1 MTDMNEKP
9 QDNRQDGVPDQTSDD
24 EATAPSAGGPA
35 PRTWFG
41 LRRKLVL
48 GFGGLLAILVALG
61 LQSVALLTR
70 LGGSIDVILRE
81 NYQSVV
87 ACEEMKEALER
98 MDSAAL
104 FSLAGDAARGRTLAA
119 ANVPRF
125 ERALDLE
132 LHNIT
137 LPGEGKLAERLRQ
150 LYGQYRP
157 TLERFLAD
165 EGPLPARRGVYFD
178 RLLPLFGD
186 IKATADEIQQLN
198 QQNMVEANSRARALA
213 ARARRRMYLLL
224 FLGAAVAAGFV
235 AFLSRAILLP
245 LRRLTQSARDIE
257 RGHLGVV
264 VQVPS
269 HDELGQL
276 AEAFNAMASR
286 LRELRRSNQARLLRA
301 QRTSQLAID
310 SLIDAVAVFSPQGV
324 VELANRAAISTL
336 GLRPGEPLPE
346 RHAGWLQ
353 PLLDE
358 TARAG
363 RLPER
368 GYEAAV
374 QLFQEGKERFY
385 LPRAVAIRDDRD
397 QILSITLILAD
408 VTELRRLD
416 EMRSGV
422 VRTVSHELRT
432 PLTSLQMALHILLDE
447 SQGELNLRQAEL
459 LVAAREDAA
468 RLREIVDSLLEISRL
483 ELGRQL
489 LHFEPVSP
497 RDFIQSAAAELRS
510 EFADAG
516 VELQVEVDPRAAR
529 VLIDPARARL
539 VLANL
544 LTNALHHT
552 PAGGSVTVAAEPQDG
567 RVRLSVADTGD
578 GFPPEAAEHVFDK
591 FYQVPGTERL
601 GAGLGLSI
609 AREIVLAHGGEI
621 HGESRAGQGATFWF
635 TLPAEPAQMK
645 TSAEPAQMK
654 TSAPPAQVKTSAEP
668 AQMHRAAEPA
678 QTGTTAEPV
687 PATHP
692 AKPAAPGS

>member
-1 MTDMNEKP
+1 MAITQKTTPE
-9 QDNRQDGVPDQTSDD
+9 Q
-24 EATAPSAGGPA
+24 GPKNPAADSRA

-87 ACEEMKEALER
+87 ACEQMKEALER
-98 MDSAAL
+98 MDSGAL
-104 FSLAGDAARGRTLAA
+104 FSLAGEADRGRALAA
-119 ANVPRF
+119 ANMPRF
-125 ERALDLE
+125 ERALDVE

-137 LPGEGKLAERLRQ
+137 LPGEGERAERLRR
-150 LYGQYRP
+150 LYAQYRP
-157 TLERFLAD
+157 TLERFLAAD
-165 EGPLPARRGVYFD
+165 QGGVPPAARRAIYFN
-178 RLLPLFGD
+178 RLLPLFD
-186 IKATADEIQQLN
+186 QIKATADEIQQLN

-310 SLIDAVAVFSPQGV
+310 SLIDAVAVFSPQGL
-324 VELANRAAISTL
+324 VELANRAAISSL

-346 RHAGWLQ
+346 RHAGWLR

-374 QLFQEGKERFY
+374 QLFQEGKEHFY

-447 SQGELNLRQAEL
+447 SQGDLNLRQTEL

-483 ELGRQL
+483 ESGRQL

-552 PAGGSVTVAAEPQDG
+552 PAGGSVTIAAEPQDG

-578 GFPPEAAEHVFDK
+578 GFPPEAAEHIFDK

-635 TLPAEPAQMK
+635 TLPAEPAQM
-645 TSAEPAQMK
+645 M
-654 TSAPPAQVKTSAEP
+654 TSAEP
-668 AQMHRAAEPA
+668 AQMHTPAEPA
-678 QTGTTAEPV
+678 QTKTSAEPV
-687 PATHP
+687 PGRHP